1 MLTWLTTKAFLKK
14 AWAWLKHNW
23 YVLAVI
29 IYTLILWILF
39 RRKDDALK
47 VLEIRSESYE
57 AQIEAINKA
66 HAEEIKKRDE
76 ILEKYSETVK
86 KLEEDFNKN
95 NQELDEKKKKD
106 VKELVEKYY
115 NDPDTLAKMISDKFG
130 F

>member
-1 MLTWLTTKAFLKK
+1 MLTWLATKAFLKK
-14 AWAWLKHNW
+14 VWTWLKHNW
-23 YVLAVI
+23 YIPAIL
-29 IYTLILWILF
+29 IYTLVLWVLF
-39 RRKDDALK
+39 RRKDEALK

-66 HAEEIKKRDE
+66 HTEEIKKRDE

>member
-1 MLTWLTTKAFLKK
+1 MLTWLATKAFLKK
-14 AWAWLKHNW
+14 VWTWLKHNW
-23 YVLAVI
+23 YIPAIL
-29 IYTLILWILF
+29 IYTLVLWALF
-39 RRKDDALK
+39 RRKDEALK

-66 HAEEIKKRDE
+66 HTEEIKKRDE

-86 KLEEDFNKN
+86 KLEEDFIKN

-106 VKELVEKYY
+106 VKELVEKHY